1 MRKKIVVCSTPGV
14 SVMNERE
21 SERKRESARE
31 EGKERERESVCV
43 CVCLLQDETAFFFLG
58 AC

>member
-31 EGKERERESVCV
+31 EGKERESVCV
-43 CVCLLQDETAFFFLG
+43 CVCLLQNETAFFFLG